1 MNGIQGPDSVK
12 QERLTVLIRRYEK
25 DILRICYLYL
35 HDTEQAR
42 DTVQETFLKA
52 YTHLDSLRDEKKEKS
67 WLLRI
72 AVNLCRDHLRS
83 PWVTHINR
91 FVRPED
97 LPIAAEQPDETHTAL
112 TAAVMKV
119 TIFTSRNDS
128 TKIGDVITLTSAIE
142 GFEDCNEISY
152 QWMCDKGEGFEAVEG
167 ANGDSYEFEASAE
180 SLSWNWQLML
190 KVYIR

>member
-1 MNGIQGPDSVK
+1 MTGIQGPDSVK

-97 LPIAAEQPDETHTAL
+97 LPIAAEQPDETHIAL
-112 TAAVMKV
+112 TAAVMNLPRK
-119 TIFTSRNDS
+119 
-128 TKIGDVITLTSAIE
+128 
-142 GFEDCNEISY
+142 Y
-152 QWMCDKGEGFEAVEG
+152 MEAVMLRYIQGYDLQETSEILGITPSAVSKRCSRACVILKNELEG
-167 ANGDSYEFEASAE
+167 SDKDNE
-180 SLSWNWQLML
+180 
-190 KVYIR
+190 